1 MCDRYDRTCLR
12 CWTSFVYQ
20 FVAQNYASQDLRL
33 VHFFQT
39 DFFITDPPY
48 QKMTNLIFDRYLNM
62 SMYVPYFFRSLL
74 VTTNRRQSRQSVHY
88 DILELVLG
96 RQCRTICRLEKDDGF
111 FTWFCCFCAGE
122 FDAKVWGG
130 LDLLDGIDFHFDVF
144 WTRFVV
150 I

>member
-1 MCDRYDRTCLR
+1 
-12 CWTSFVYQ
+12 
-20 FVAQNYASQDLRL
+20 
-33 VHFFQT
+33 
-39 DFFITDPPY
+39 
-48 QKMTNLIFDRYLNM
+48 MTNLLFDRYLIM

-74 VTTNRRQSRQSVHY
+74 VTTNMRQSRQSVHY
-88 DILELVLG
+88 NILELVLG